1 MEHLHLNLDN
11 VHCKDCEEKI
21 YATFNKFFKTIRLDD
36 KWSEEVDIPFNNENT
51 VFTHIKGGKVD
62 LYYKPK
68 VDSVESTLQI
78 QSRGSRS
85 TYREPDLMFYRGN
98 FIKKENWY

>member
-11 VHCKDCEEKI
+11 VHCKDCEVTKVD
-21 YATFNKFFKTIRLDD
+21 ATFNKFFKTIRLDD

-68 VDSVESTLQI
+68 VELSRVNSTKFNQEDHEALI
-78 QSRGSRS
+78 
-85 TYREPDLMFYRGN
+85 
-98 FIKKENWY
+98 ENRI